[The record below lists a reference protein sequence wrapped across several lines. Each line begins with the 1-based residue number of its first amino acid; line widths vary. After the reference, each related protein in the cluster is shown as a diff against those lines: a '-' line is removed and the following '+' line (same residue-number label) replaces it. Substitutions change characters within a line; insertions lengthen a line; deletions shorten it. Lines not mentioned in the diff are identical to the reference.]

1 MSWTEDRW
9 CAVQMVREREEQLA
23 MCAEEHETREGL
35 LCGEITHRDEHIGAL
50 RDEVQMLLG
59 RVDELDHQNR
69 EMDAY
74 QRGELEVSITTL
86 RLPFVCLQFMGVGP
100 RSLPYSART
109 CCMSTDG
116 EEVADQ
122 RAGRDDGAQEG
133 ATAAEESR

>member
-1 MSWTEDRW
+1 
-9 CAVQMVREREEQLA
+9 

-86 RLPFVCLQFMGVGP
+86 RLPFFLSAFHGSGP
-100 RSLPYSART
+100 SLTSIFCSHLLHEYRRRGSGGST
-109 CCMSTDG
+109 C
-116 EEVADQ
+116 
-122 RAGRDDGAQEG
+122 RPR
-133 ATAAEESR
+133 

>member
-1 MSWTEDRW
+1 
-9 CAVQMVREREEQLA
+9 MVREREEQLA

-74 QRGELEVSITTL
+74 QRGELEVSIT
-86 RLPFVCLQFMGVGP
+86 PFRPPFFLCLHFTGVGP
-100 RSLPYSART
+100 RSLPYSARI

-122 RAGRDDGAQEG
+122 RAGRDDRAQEG

>member
-1 MSWTEDRW
+1 
-9 CAVQMVREREEQLA
+9 MVREREEQLA

-74 QRGELEVSITTL
+74 QRGELEVSITTFRPPPL
-86 RLPFVCLQFMGVGP
+86 F
-100 RSLPYSART
+100 
-109 CCMSTDG
+109 
-116 EEVADQ
+116 
-122 RAGRDDGAQEG
+122 AGGCILWAL
-133 ATAAEESR
+133 AHFLTLFAFLL